1 MSRGGSQA
9 LTRRESEA
17 ELLRRF
23 NPDVQRY
30 CAANVD
36 RCFTADVPTLRDVRR
51 QYSLAT
57 VEAWLDIQ
65 LADLVRFCGVKGKDE
80 FTQIVDMLVAV
91 IADNFANLKLSEMLL
106 FFQWFKSGRFG
117 RFFGVIDA
125 YVITDAL
132 QRFCTAKLARLA
144 QIARK
149 REQDKLRQHE
159 AERRRQEQNGEL
171 LTAAEWKERRKQYE
185 M

>member
-36 RCFTADVPTLRDVRR
+36 RCFTANVPTLRQVRR
-51 QYSLAT
+51 QYSPAT

-65 LADLVRFCGVKGKDE
+65 LADLVRFCCVKGKDE

-91 IADNFANLKLSEMLL
+91 IADNFAYLKLSELLL

-117 RFFGVIDA
+117 RFYGVMNA
-125 YVITDAL
+125 LVITDAL
-132 QRFCTAKLARLA
+132 QQFCAAKSARLA
-144 QIARK
+144 QIARM
-149 REQDKLRQHE
+149 REQDKLREHE
-159 AERRRQEQNGEL
+159 AERRRLEQNGEL